1 MKDLIEDV
9 IEFLISKEFEI
20 KDSMDEI
27 IYNQG
32 SPLNERLKPLTVSD
46 IKRIEELRIKYQK
59 CVDLIDYLDK
69 E

>member
-46 IKRIEELRIKYQK
+46 IKRIEELRVKYQK